1 MMNGTD
7 LIQLA
12 RDCKAVEIPA
22 GTMRV
27 LPAATSLR
35 IVQKLGGSY
44 TVADDYGFLFRIEA
58 ADADALG
65 IAPDSD
71 SRAAQASAP
80 VEFSDQLV
88 WDQLK
93 TIFDPEIPVNVVDLG
108 LIYSCV
114 ISKLDSGERK
124 IDVKMSVTAP
134 GCGMAGVL
142 KSDVET
148 KLGRLPEV
156 KEVHV
161 EVVFDPPWNPS
172 FMSEA
177 AKLQLGLDGD
187 YGGPSSGSS
196 AFR

>member
-1 MMNGTD
+1 MDGTN
-7 LIQLA
+7 LIKLA

-22 GTMRV
+22 GTAKI
-27 LPAATSLR
+27 LPAATSVR

-44 TVADDYGFLFRIEA
+44 TVADDYGYLFRIEA

-65 IAPDSD
+65 IAAETS
-71 SRAAQASAP
+71 SAASAP
-80 VEFSDQLV
+80 AVFTDQLV

-108 LIYSCV
+108 LIYSCI
-114 ISKLDSGERK
+114 ISKLDAGGRK
-124 IDVKMSVTAP
+124 IDIKMSVTAP

-148 KLGRLPEV
+148 KLSRLPEV
-156 KEVHV
+156 REVRV

-172 FMSEA
+172 FMSES
-177 AKLQLGLDGD
+177 AKLQLGFDAD
-187 YGGPSSGSS
+187 YGGPSSAPSPFG
-196 AFR
+196 

>member
-1 MMNGTD
+1 MSGTS

-22 GTMRV
+22 GTMRA
-27 LPAATSLR
+27 LPAGTSVR

-44 TVADDYGFLFRIEA
+44 TVADDYGLLFRIEA
-58 ADADALG
+58 GDADALG
-65 IAPDSD
+65 ITPEANTPAANAP
-71 SRAAQASAP
+71 AA
-80 VEFSDQLV
+80 FSDQLV

-108 LIYSCV
+108 LIYSCI

-148 KLGRLPEV
+148 KLSRLPEV

-177 AKLQLGLDGD
+177 AKLQLGFDAE
-187 YGGPSSGSS
+187 YGGPSSSS
-196 AFR
+196 AFG